1 MMILTRNIRISLALF
16 FVCVT
21 ACSTQRKQVYSFD
34 KVEIKP
40 SFQNDTTLTAFHNWV
55 DSHLQWP
62 EDQPDAIGRVIVDF
76 DILPNG
82 KVSNVVITRG
92 LCESIDRASRE
103 VLLQSPNW
111 SPGMVNSKKCSTRI
125 AGFSIVWILK

>member
-1 MMILTRNIRISLALF
+1 MISTKNKLILF
-16 FVCVT
+16 AIFILCVL
-21 ACSTQRKQVYSFD
+21 ACSTQSKQVYSFEE
-34 KVEIKP
+34 VEIKP

-82 KVSNVVITRG
+82 KVSNVVVTQG

-103 VLLQSPNW
+103 VLLQSPIW
-111 SPGMVNSKKCSTRI
+111 SPGMINSKKCATRI
-125 AGFSIVWILK
+125 TGFSIVWILK